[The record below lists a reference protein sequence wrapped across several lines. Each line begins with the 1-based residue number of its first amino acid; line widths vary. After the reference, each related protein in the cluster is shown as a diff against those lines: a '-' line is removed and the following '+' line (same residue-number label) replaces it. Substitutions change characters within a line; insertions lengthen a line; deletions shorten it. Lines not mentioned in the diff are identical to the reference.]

1 MLGYKIVIFVVKKQG
16 LWQKLMLTLKKFLE
30 VCVGVGELIG
40 SCEFCIIFINIV
52 STLKS
57 VFS

>member
-1 MLGYKIVIFVVKKQG
+1 
-16 LWQKLMLTLKKFLE
+16 MLTLKKFLE

-57 VFS
+57 VFSCRNTIYYFTYSIDLW